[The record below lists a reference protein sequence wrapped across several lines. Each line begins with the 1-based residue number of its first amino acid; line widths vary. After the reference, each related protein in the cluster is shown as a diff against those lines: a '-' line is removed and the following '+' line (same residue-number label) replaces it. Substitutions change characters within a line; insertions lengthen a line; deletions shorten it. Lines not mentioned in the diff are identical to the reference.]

1 MNARQI
7 ELVQSSWQHVSPQAE
22 EAMAIF
28 YDHLFTV
35 APELKPLFRGNPREQ
50 NRKAASMM
58 NFIVRSL
65 TRPDALLPGVR
76 ALGERHVGYGIRDEH
91 YDTVGQALLWTL
103 AKGLGEIFTP
113 EVKAAWIAAYGELSS
128 TMKDA
133 AKAVAA

>member
-7 ELVQSSWQHVSPQAE
+7 ELVQSSWQHVAPQAE

-35 APELKPLFRGNPREQ
+35 APELKPLFRGNPKEQ

-65 TRPDALLPGVR
+65 NRPDALLPGAM
-76 ALGERHVGYGIRDEH
+76 ALGERHVGYGVRDEH

-113 EVKAAWIAAYGELSS
+113 EVKAAWIAAYGELST

-133 AKAVAA
+133 AKAVA